1 MSLSQM
7 KVFNEYLMPVLME
20 RFPQAIEKFN
30 AASNNTLQLQAANFD
45 GDYLQESFYKS
56 LHAAQRRVDRYA
68 AQAAATTTD
77 ITQDQMNTVKV
88 AGGFGPIRYEPSQM
102 TWLNKPT
109 QEGITVA
116 ADQFAEALMADQLN
130 TLIASLVAAIG
141 NNTAMVN
148 DVSLTGKVTQSAIND
163 GLALFG
169 DRSSAI
175 GALVMTG
182 TQYHSLVGEAIAN
195 SNNLF
200 EIGGVAVREGTAFGQ
215 GRPIIITDAPALR
228 TADPFQNVLG
238 LVTGGGIVKDGGD
251 IVTNIETKNGQTR
264 IETTMQSDYSFGVGL
279 KGYSWD
285 TTNGGPSPSDVAL
298 GTGTNWD
305 KVVTSDKDTA
315 GIMIIGQE

>member
-1 MSLSQM
+1 MSLAQM

-56 LHAAQRRVDRYA
+56 LHSAQRRVDRYA

-148 DVSLTGKVTQSAIND
+148 DVSLSGKVTQSAIND

-251 IVTNIETKNGQTR
+251 IITNIETKNGQTR

>member
-1 MSLSQM
+1 
-7 KVFNEYLMPVLME
+7 
-20 RFPQAIEKFN
+20 
-30 AASNNTLQLQAANFD
+30 
-45 GDYLQESFYKS
+45 
-56 LHAAQRRVDRYA
+56 
-68 AQAAATTTD
+68 
-77 ITQDQMNTVKV
+77 MNTVKV

-102 TWLNKPT
+102 TWLQKPT

-130 TLIASLVAAIG
+130 TIIASLVAGIG
-141 NNTAMVN
+141 NNSAVVN
-148 DVSLTGKVTQSAIND
+148 DVSATGKVTQTAIND

-169 DRSSAI
+169 DRSQAI

-182 TQYHSLVGEAIAN
+182 LQYHNLVGEAIAN

-200 EIGGVAVREGTAFGQ
+200 EIGGVAVRDGTAFGQ
-215 GRPIIITDAPALR
+215 GRPIIVTDAPALR

-251 IVTNIETKNGQTR
+251 IVTNIETTNGQTR

-285 TTNGGPSPSDVAL
+285 IANGGASPSDIAL
-298 GTGTNWD
+298 ATGTNWD

>member
-1 MSLSQM
+1 MSLAQM

-148 DVSLTGKVTQSAIND
+148 DVSLSGKVTQSAIND

-251 IVTNIETKNGQTR
+251 IITNIETKNGQTR

>member
-30 AASNNTLQLQAANFD
+30 AASNNTIQLQAANFD
-45 GDYLQESFYKS
+45 GDYLQESFYQA
-56 LHAAQRRVDRYA
+56 LHGAQRRVDRYA
-68 AQAAATTTD
+68 PQAAATSTD
-77 ITQDQMNTVKV
+77 VTQEQMNTVKV

-102 TWLNKPT
+102 TWLQKPT

-130 TLIASLVAAIG
+130 TIIASLVAGIG
-141 NNTAMVN
+141 NNSAVVN
-148 DVSLTGKVTQSAIND
+148 DVSLTGKVTQTAIND

-169 DRSSAI
+169 DRSQAI

-182 TQYHSLVGEAIAN
+182 LQYHNLVGEAIAN

-200 EIGGVAVREGTAFGQ
+200 EIGGVAVRDGTAFGQ
-215 GRPIIITDAPALR
+215 GRPIIVTDAPALR

-251 IVTNIETKNGQTR
+251 IVTNIETTNGQTR

-285 TTNGGPSPSDVAL
+285 IANGGKSPSDAAL
-298 GTGTNWD
+298 ATGTNWD
-305 KVVTSDKDTA
+305 KVVTSNKDTA
-315 GIMIIGQE
+315 GVLIIGQE

>member
-30 AASNNTLQLQAANFD
+30 AASNNTIQLQAANFD
-45 GDYLQESFYKS
+45 GDYLQESFYQA
-56 LHAAQRRVDRYA
+56 LHGAQRRVDRYA
-68 AQAAATTTD
+68 AQAAAASTD
-77 ITQDQMNTVKV
+77 VTQDQMNTVKV

-102 TWLNKPT
+102 TWLQKPT

-130 TLIASLVAAIG
+130 TIIASLVAGIG
-141 NNTAMVN
+141 NNSAVVN
-148 DVSLTGKVTQSAIND
+148 DVSLTGKVTQTAIND

-169 DRSSAI
+169 DRSQAI

-182 TQYHSLVGEAIAN
+182 LQYHNLVGEAIAN

-200 EIGGVAVREGTAFGQ
+200 EIGGVAVRDGTAFGQ
-215 GRPIIITDAPALR
+215 GRPIIVTDAPALR

-251 IVTNIETKNGQTR
+251 IVTNIDTTNGQTR

-285 TTNGGPSPSDVAL
+285 IANGGKSPSDIAL
-298 GTGTNWD
+298 ATGANWD